1 MTQTYQDGTPV
12 PVYGKNFFLPT
23 SIQQYSLM
31 KERCETT
38 VFLIMARQGKI
49 GRSSF
54 KIRTLGSVSF
64 NQRQTETSCTNYDLF
79 FFFFFSVAGAP
90 MQSAGTPQGQPQPS
104 PSQSGQFVFSSP
116 MPGQPQV
123 GAPPQGQV
131 TPGPAPYVYI
141 PSVAPNAVPTSTPS
155 SVSYMPGE

>member
-1 MTQTYQDGTPV
+1 MGV
-12 PVYGKNFFLPT
+12 
-23 SIQQYSLM
+23 SIRDRLRQAAQIII
-31 KERCETT
+31 C
-38 VFLIMARQGKI
+38 FLI
-49 GRSSF
+49 
-54 KIRTLGSVSF
+54 
-64 NQRQTETSCTNYDLF
+64 
-79 FFFFFSVAGAP
+79 FFSVAGAP

-155 SVSYMPGE
+155 SVSYMPGEWQPFLLPNGGHSLITLHPPHPSPLIFMLKGWCFKLQSLFEANNATLV

>member
-1 MTQTYQDGTPV
+1 M
-12 PVYGKNFFLPT
+12 
-23 SIQQYSLM
+23 S
-31 KERCETT
+31 C
-38 VFLIMARQGKI
+38 FLI
-49 GRSSF
+49 
-54 KIRTLGSVSF
+54 
-64 NQRQTETSCTNYDLF
+64 
-79 FFFFFSVAGAP
+79 FFSVAGAP